1 MVALCYATL
10 YMGFEYGYFADKGA
24 ERKHK

>member
-1 MVALCYATL
+1 VVALCYATL
-10 YMGFEYGYFADKGA
+10 YMWFEYGYFADKGT